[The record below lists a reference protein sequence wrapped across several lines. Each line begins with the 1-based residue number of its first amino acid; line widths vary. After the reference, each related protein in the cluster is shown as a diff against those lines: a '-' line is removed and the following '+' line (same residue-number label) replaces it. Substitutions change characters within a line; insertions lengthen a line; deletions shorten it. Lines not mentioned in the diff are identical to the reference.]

1 MSIDTYYTPDWV
13 VQQCI
18 AEVIPFVCPV
28 ANRILEPGAGQ
39 GAFVKRLRERYPN
52 GHITAVDIDPY
63 EWPEADVQLHQDL
76 LETRFNDRFDLV
88 VGNPPFSR
96 ALEFIQHALGCSKSV
111 VFLLRQGFLSSQK
124 RSPFFR
130 LHRPSDVY
138 ILSNRPQF
146 TGEGSD
152 KADYC
157 FVCWGRPAFNG
168 TTNLHWL
175 PAVPL
180 AQRRITPEKVV
191 TAA

>member
-1 MSIDTYYTPDWV
+1 MSIDPYYTPEWV
-13 VQQCI
+13 VRQCI
-18 AEVIPFVCPV
+18 DEIVPFICPV

-39 GAFVKRLRERYPN
+39 GAFVKPLRERYPN
-52 GHITAVDIDPY
+52 GHITAIDIDPY
-63 EWPEADVQLHQDL
+63 DWPEADEQLHGDL
-76 LETRFNDRFDLV
+76 FETKLTGPYDLA

-96 ALEFIQHALGCSKSV
+96 ALDFIQYTLNVSKAAA
-111 VFLLRQGFLSSQK
+111 FLLRQGFLSSAR
-124 RSPFFR
+124 RSAFFR
-130 LHRPSDVY
+130 MHRPSDVY
-138 ILSNRPQF
+138 ILANRPQF

-180 AQRRITPEKVV
+180 AQRK
-191 TAA
+191 